1 MTQNSNLISRKP
13 RTRIGING
21 FGRIG
26 RCTFKQLVADDRFE
40 VAGVNDLADLD
51 ELAYLL
57 KYDSVH
63 GWYPRKVST
72 SDDRLVVEG
81 IEIPFTRERD
91 PARLPWGDL
100 AVDVVIESTGAMRS
114 RSDSAGHLE
123 AGATRVVISAP
134 SADADATFVY
144 GVNDE
149 TFDPETHHIVSN
161 ASCTTNCLA
170 PVAKVLSDSF
180 GIEHLMM
187 TTIHAYTSSQSLMD
201 MPTRKRRRGRA
212 AALSI
217 IPTTTGATKA
227 TALVIPELEGRMDGM
242 AFRVPVEDGSVTD
255 ITALLS
261 RPVTVD
267 EIHSALIE
275 ATEGRMK
282 GVLRITDEALVSR
295 DIIGDPHSSIVDAE
309 STMVLRDNVVKI
321 VSWYDNEWGYSARM
335 VDIAAVVAG
344 RAPTVNSPRVES

>member
-1 MTQNSNLISRKP
+1 MMTRVA
-13 RTRIGING
+13 ING

-40 VAGVNDLADLD
+40 VVGVNDLSELD

-63 GWYPRKVST
+63 GWYPSKVST
-72 SDDRLVVEG
+72 SGERLVVDG
-81 IEIPFTRERD
+81 NEIPFTHERD
-91 PARLPWGDL
+91 PSKLPWGAL
-100 AVDVVIESTGAMRS
+100 GAEVVIEATGAMRS
-114 RSDSAGHLE
+114 RADAAGHLE
-123 AGATRVVISAP
+123 AGAGRVVISAP
-134 SADADATFVY
+134 SSDADATFVV
-144 GVNDE
+144 GVNHE
-149 TFDPETHHIVSN
+149 TYDPEQHFVVSN

-170 PVAKVLSDSF
+170 PVAKVLYDSF
-180 GIEHLMM
+180 GVEHLMM

-201 MPTRKRRRGRA
+201 QPTRHRRRGRA

-255 ITALLS
+255 ITAMLG
-261 RPVTVD
+261 RDVTVD
-267 EIHSALIE
+267 EVHAALTE
-275 ATEGRMK
+275 AAEGSMK
-282 GVLRITDEALVSR
+282 GILRVTEEALVSR
-295 DIIGDPHSSIVDAE
+295 DIIGDTHSSIVDAE
-309 STMVLRDNVVKI
+309 STLLLTDNVVKV

-335 VDIAAVVAG
+335 VDISAVVGGA
-344 RAPTVNSPRVES
+344 

>member
-1 MTQNSNLISRKP
+1 MTQNSNLVSRRP

-26 RCTFKQLVADDRFE
+26 RCTFKQFLADDRFE
-40 VAGVNDLADLD
+40 VAGVNDLAELD

-72 SDDRLVVEG
+72 TGDRLGVDG
-81 IEIPFTRERD
+81 LEIPFTRERD
-91 PARLPWGDL
+91 PSRLPWGDL
-100 AVDVVIESTGAMRS
+100 GVDVVVESTGAMRS

-123 AGATRVVISAP
+123 AGASRVVISAP
-134 SADADATFVY
+134 SDDADATFVY

-149 TFDPETHHIVSN
+149 TYDPESHFVVSN

-180 GIEHLMM
+180 GVEHLMM
-187 TTIHAYTSSQSLMD
+187 STIHAYTSSQSLMD

-261 RPVTVD
+261 RGVTVD
-267 EIHSALIE
+267 EIHAALTE
-275 ATEGRMK
+275 AAEGRMR
-282 GVLRITDEALVSR
+282 GVLRVTDEALVSR

-309 STMVLRDNVVKI
+309 STMILRDNVVKI

-344 RAPTVNSPRVES
+344 G

>member
-1 MTQNSNLISRKP
+1 MTRVA
-13 RTRIGING
+13 ING

-26 RCTFKQLVADDRFE
+26 RCSFKQFIEDDRFE
-40 VAGVNDLADLD
+40 IVGINDLDELD

-72 SDDRLVVEG
+72 SDSDLIVDDSKVS
-81 IEIPFTRERD
+81 FTQERD
-91 PARLPWGDL
+91 PSKLPWGDL
-100 AVDVVIESTGAMRS
+100 GVDVVIESTGAMRS
-114 RSDSAGHLE
+114 REDAAGHLE
-123 AGATRVVISAP
+123 AGASRVVISAP
-134 SADADATFVY
+134 SDDADATFVY
-144 GVNDE
+144 GVNDD
-149 TFDPETHHIVSN
+149 TFDPETHLVVSN

-180 GIEHLMM
+180 GVEHLMM
-187 TTIHAYTSSQSLMD
+187 STIHAYTSSQSLMD

-227 TALVIPELEGRMDGM
+227 TARVIPELEGRMDGM
-242 AFRVPVEDGSVTD
+242 AYRVPVEDGSVTD
-255 ITALLS
+255 ITAQLS
-261 RPVTVD
+261 REVT
-267 EIHSALIE
+267 IE
-275 ATEGRMK
+275 EVHGAMMEAAEGRMK

-295 DIIGDPHSSIVDAE
+295 DIIGDPHSSIVDSE
-309 STMVLRDNVVKI
+309 STLLLRGNVIKI

-335 VDIAAVVAG
+335 LDIAAVVAG
-344 RAPTVNSPRVES
+344 

>member
-1 MTQNSNLISRKP
+1 MTQNANLIAKRP
-13 RTRIGING
+13 RTRIAING

-26 RCTFKQLVADDRFE
+26 RCTFKQLVAGDRFE
-40 VAGVNDLADLD
+40 LAGVNDLAELD

-72 SDDRLVVEG
+72 SGDRLVVDG
-81 IEIPFTRERD
+81 LEIPFTHERD
-91 PARLPWGDL
+91 PTQLPWGDL
-100 AVDVVIESTGAMRS
+100 GVDVVIESTGAMRS

-123 AGATRVVISAP
+123 AGASRVVISAP
-134 SADADATFVY
+134 SDDADATFVY

-149 TFDPETHHIVSN
+149 TYDPDRHLVVSN

-180 GIEHLMM
+180 GVEHLMM

-201 MPTRKRRRGRA
+201 LPTRKRRRGRA

-217 IPTTTGATKA
+217 IPTTSGATKA
-227 TALVIPELEGRMDGM
+227 TALVIPELEGRIEGI

-255 ITALLS
+255 ITALLGQE
-261 RPVTVD
+261 VTVD
-267 EIHSALIE
+267 EVHAALE
-275 ATEGRMK
+275 DAADGRMK
-282 GVLRITDEALVSR
+282 GVLRVTDEALVSR

-309 STMVLRDNVVKI
+309 STMILRGNVVKI

-335 VDIAAVVAG
+335 VDMAAVVAG
-344 RAPTVNSPRVES
+344 

>member
-1 MTQNSNLISRKP
+1 M
-13 RTRIGING
+13 TRIAING

-26 RCTFKQLVADDRFE
+26 RCSFKQFIEDDRFE
-40 VAGVNDLADLD
+40 VVGVNDLAELD

-63 GWYPRKVST
+63 GWYPHKVST
-72 SDDRLVVEG
+72 SGSDIVVDENK
-81 IEIPFTRERD
+81 ISFSQERD
-91 PARLPWGDL
+91 PTNLPWGEL
-100 AVDVVIESTGAMRS
+100 GVDVVIESTGAMRS
-114 RSDSAGHLE
+114 REDAAGHLE
-123 AGATRVVISAP
+123 AGASRVVISAP
-134 SADADATFVY
+134 SDDADATFVC

-149 TFDPETHHIVSN
+149 TFDPERHFVVSN

-180 GIEHLMM
+180 GVEHLMM
-187 TTIHAYTSSQSLMD
+187 STIHAYTSSQSLMD
-201 MPTRKRRRGRA
+201 LPTRKRRRGRA

-227 TALVIPELEGRMDGM
+227 TALVIPELEGRMEGM

-255 ITALLS
+255 ITALL
-261 RPVTVD
+261 RREVTV
-267 EIHSALIE
+267 EEVHAALSE
-275 ATEGRMK
+275 AAEGRMK
-282 GVLRITDEALVSR
+282 GVLRLTDEALVSR

-309 STMVLRDNVVKI
+309 STLLLQGNVIKI
-321 VSWYDNEWGYSARM
+321 VAWYDNEWGYSARM

-344 RAPTVNSPRVES
+344 